1 MNEAIDQYK
10 QSLAMQPDNYF
21 LMTNLG
27 GLLIQD
33 GQNAEARKLY

>member
-1 MNEAIDQYK
+1 
-10 QSLAMQPDNYF
+10 MQPDNYF

-33 GQNAEARKLY
+33 GQKAEAKKLY